1 MKMFIL
7 AFMLLGVTYGY
18 SQEKARPQLKTAKL
32 QAVSTEQKT
41 GYQVVGVVHVAD
53 ANACGTWIEV
63 QQGSKV
69 VRLNP
74 VNLPE
79 SFNVDGKRIKFDYGV
94 TGNKS
99 ANVCA
104 GNSSVFIENVSIAK
118 LYRH

>member
-18 SQEKARPQLKTAKL
+18 SQEKVRPVVKTAKL
-32 QAVSTEQKT
+32 QAVSVDQKT
-41 GYQVVGVVHVAD
+41 AYQVVGVVHVAD
-53 ANACGTWIEV
+53 VNACGTWLEV
-63 QQGSKV
+63 RQGSKV

-104 GNSSVFIENVSIAK
+104 GNSSVFVENVSIV
-118 LYRH
+118 R